1 MIINAVEIN
10 ILIFFYSKTFR
21 SGLKFTFLNLPSQ
34 HNLHLLQPDP
44 EGLTDEQWLEMIA
57 ERVQWFLDND
67 KDLLLS
73 YMYRLDID
81 EYKINNALTP
91 MHAEPAYIL
100 LAQLIFE
107 RQKQRIGVLF
117 NVV

>member
-1 MIINAVEIN
+1 M
-10 ILIFFYSKTFR
+10 K
-21 SGLKFTFLNLPSQ
+21 LPSQ
-34 HNLHLLQPDP
+34 HNIHLLQPDP

-107 RQKQRIGVLF
+107 RQKQRIATKKAYKVDPIEGWEY
-117 NVV
+117 